1 LEELGIVYDQLV
13 MGLGGGPRVLIN
25 DLKPKGDDPTA
36 IAVNLER
43 NKGIKDLE
51 I

>member
-1 LEELGIVYDQLV
+1 
-13 MGLGGGPRVLIN
+13 LIN
-25 DLKPKGDDPTA
+25 DLKPEGDDPTA